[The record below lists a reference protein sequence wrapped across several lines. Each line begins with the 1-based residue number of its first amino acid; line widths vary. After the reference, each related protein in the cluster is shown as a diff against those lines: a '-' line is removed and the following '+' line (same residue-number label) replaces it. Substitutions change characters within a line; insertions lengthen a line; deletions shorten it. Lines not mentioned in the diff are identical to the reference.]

1 MCDYETVESVNEEL
15 YNNLSELVR
24 LPFFKYFQV
33 RFYTTNVNLITDEIH
48 CRLTSTGSV
57 HSGKIMVPVATQSVL
72 QTESTRYGSHLLF
85 ATCLPT
91 PPFCRRI
98 FQKNGGRLL

>member
-33 RFYTTNVNLITDEIH
+33 RTMTTIPLPVNDGIP
-48 CRLTSTGSV
+48 CR
-57 HSGKIMVPVATQSVL
+57 
-72 QTESTRYGSHLLF
+72 
-85 ATCLPT
+85 
-91 PPFCRRI
+91 
-98 FQKNGGRLL
+98 